1 MVVAQQHFQEMQPWS
16 NRLSGNTSK
25 TIFAHSSWARYIIN
39 SGHGNWNTSKE
50 KQALKRLEVKTTHH
64 VNWRD
69 VTPSQAICAQK
80 STDVLSIAK
89 LHSSKLFQRMKKKK
103 KPQYRKRSDN
113 VPNYGPERMAVQST
127 QISEHKGNH
136 FILFHF
142 IFFSLWQWLTMI
154 PSLRKSRIE
163 RR

>member
-64 VNWRD
+64 VNWRA
-69 VTPSQAICAQK
+69 VTTSQAICAQK

-103 KPQYRKRSDN
+103 KHNIANVLTMCLIMGLKGWLFRALKYLNTREIILYYFTLFFFLCDN
-113 VPNYGPERMAVQST
+113 D
-127 QISEHKGNH
+127 
-136 FILFHF
+136 
-142 IFFSLWQWLTMI
+142 WQWFQV
-154 PSLRKSRIE
+154 
-163 RR
+163 